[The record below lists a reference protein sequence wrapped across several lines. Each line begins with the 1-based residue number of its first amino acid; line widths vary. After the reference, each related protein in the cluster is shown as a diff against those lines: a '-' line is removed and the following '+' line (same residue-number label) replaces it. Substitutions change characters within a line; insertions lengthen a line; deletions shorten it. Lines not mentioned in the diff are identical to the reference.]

1 MRTEEMTCIVCP
13 MGCRLT
19 VTENEG
25 TVTVKGNTC
34 KRGEAYGKQ
43 EFTMPM
49 RTVTTSVAITGAD
62 RPVLSVKTQQQVPKA
77 QIPQVLAEIRK
88 AKVQAPVKIGDVV
101 IANVANTGVA
111 VVATSAS
118 VAK

>member
-1 MRTEEMTCIVCP
+1 

-19 VTENEG
+19 VTENQG
-25 TVTVKGNTC
+25 TVTVSGNTC

-62 RPVLSVKTQQQVPKA
+62 RPVLSIKTKGQVPKA
-77 QIPQVLAEIRK
+77 QIPEVLAEIRK
-88 AKVQAPVKIGDVV
+88 TKVKAPVRIGDIV
-101 IANVANTGVA
+101 IENVANTGVA
-111 VVATSAS
+111 VVATSVGA
-118 VAK
+118 AK